1 MVCTPCKTSYNVL
14 SHSHIMIWGLVQFVR
29 GGGGR
34 GGEHWHSSGQCKREN
49 LQIFRSQEVSISGSS
64 LCTFSYNAVF
74 WTRHLDPIPPA
85 QSCPQNDNYIRGIN
99 ILAIK
104 TVRVTAMAEGSWSP
118 HLNLLLA
125 FRHRSIWNGIQALTE
140 DHRPPPKV
148 VSSQR
153 NFHYIFLLIKMFDF
167 KKHQINNFG
176 RTQMSLKMHLG
187 ESLYSGQF
195 VIS

>member
-1 MVCTPCKTSYNVL
+1 MT
-14 SHSHIMIWGLVQFVR
+14 
-29 GGGGR
+29 
-34 GGEHWHSSGQCKREN
+34 
-49 LQIFRSQEVSISGSS
+49 
-64 LCTFSYNAVF
+64 
-74 WTRHLDPIPPA
+74 
-85 QSCPQNDNYIRGIN
+85 GIN

-104 TVRVTAMAEGSWSP
+104 TVRVTAMAQGSWSP

-125 FRHRSIWNGIQALTE
+125 FRHRSIWNGIQAVTE

-176 RTQMSLKMHLG
+176 RTLID
-187 ESLYSGQF
+187 
-195 VIS
+195 VT